1 MKKLLTLLTLVL
13 LLASCGSSYSGNRK
27 PKSQIVEASKTNN
40 DYRDVPFRAH
50 YTWLSS
56 VTYDRIVS
64 DNVEIIYADSAFRA
78 GDTIL
83 VGNKD
88 YILTERVK

>member
-1 MKKLLTLLTLVL
+1 MKQLLIVLSLIGILT
-13 LLASCGSSYSGNRK
+13 SCGSSYSGNRK
-27 PKSQIVEASKTNN
+27 PKTAGVIPTTNSG
-40 DYRDVPFRAH
+40 YRDVPFRAH
-50 YTWLSS
+50 YTWLST
-56 VTYDRIVS
+56 VTYDRLVS

-88 YILTERVK
+88 YILSERVK

>member
-1 MKKLLTLLTLVL
+1 MLIA
-13 LLASCGSSYSGNRK
+13 LASCSSSYSGNRI
-27 PKSQIVEASKTNN
+27 PKSQQVKQAANT
-40 DYRDVPFRAH
+40 YRDVPFRAH

-83 VGNKD
+83 VGAKD